1 MLIWIPVESE
11 NGMDSKIVP
20 QSEAK
25 KWALLDFDAGEVKSV
40 RFYDSREDSEEAW
53 VDFVILIN
61 KYENYLDFMNE
72 GMMVLVTR
80 EEETL
85 EDIINAFKFKELDE
99 IGL

>member
-25 KWALLDFDAGEVKSV
+25 RWALLDFDAGEVKSV

-80 EEETL
+80 EEESL